1 METVDIEA
9 VRAQAAVIMR
19 GIMAGENL
27 DLVISGAMLLAIT
40 ALSLTYIWRN
50 RAPAPPTAATPAAA
64 GGMLRWLTPNGSQNV
79 AAEQAAMATRPK
91 RNSGSHKTMKVIT
104 PVSKVSQRALKA
116 GATPLELA
124 RKSGLS
130 RDGVAMMMAAAAPK
144 SAARPAIAAAA
155 QPAPAARTAGSPNEG
170 RAMMAPGAYTQA
182 QRVIPPKT
190 ERPGVGTRFN
200 ARVS

>member
-9 VRAQAAVIMR
+9 VRVQAEVIMR

-50 RAPAPPTAATPAAA
+50 RAPAPPMAATPAAA
-64 GGMLRWLTPNGSQNV
+64 GGMLRWLTPKGSQSV
-79 AAEQAAMATRPK
+79 TAEEAAIVTRPK
-91 RNSGSHKTMKVIT
+91 RMSGSHKTIKVIT

-144 SAARPAIAAAA
+144 SAARPAMAAAA
-155 QPAPAARTAGSPNEG
+155 QPAAAARTTGSPNEG

-182 QRVIPPKT
+182 QRVIPAKA